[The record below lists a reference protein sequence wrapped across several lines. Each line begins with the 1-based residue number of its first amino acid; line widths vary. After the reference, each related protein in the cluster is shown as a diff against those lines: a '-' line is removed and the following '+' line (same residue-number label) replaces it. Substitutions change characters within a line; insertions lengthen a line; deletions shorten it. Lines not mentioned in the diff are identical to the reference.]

1 MEGNALI
8 IPVQLPEPLEA
19 IRQQYD
25 PVGCTIPAHITVS
38 YPFAG
43 PSEQARMSLELTQLA
58 SQFDPFVAKFHQL
71 SQFDQGEQAI
81 VILRLRHSRHL
92 MHLFDEVWT
101 RFAQYPPYQGQH
113 RAIIPHITIAR
124 LSASSMDMFG
134 QVSQMVNAYQSQLS
148 WRVNH
153 LMWVISGDALQVNP
167 RQFIF
172 PFKGVYMP

>member
-43 PSEQARMSLELTQLA
+43 PSEQVRMSLELTQLA
-58 SQFDPFVAKFHQL
+58 SQFD
-71 SQFDQGEQAI
+71 QGEQAI
-81 VILRLRHSRHL
+81 VIFRLRHSRHL

-153 LMWVISGDALQVNP
+153 LMWVISGDELQVNP